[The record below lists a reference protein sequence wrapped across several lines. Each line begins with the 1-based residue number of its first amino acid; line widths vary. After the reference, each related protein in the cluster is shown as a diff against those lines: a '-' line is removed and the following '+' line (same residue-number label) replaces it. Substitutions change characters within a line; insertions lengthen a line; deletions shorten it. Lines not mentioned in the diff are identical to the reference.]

1 MAWSHSYTAQ
11 AYVDAQHV
19 LETWDKSDLVAAL
32 REYDAQ
38 TLNMACLGALCE
50 YAILPALEDLPKGEL
65 VLACMDAVR
74 DTNTCDN
81 GAWAMWIDPEG
92 FFRVELS
99 E

>member
-19 LETWDKSDLVAAL
+19 LETWDKSDLVAAIL
-32 REYDAQ
+32 EYNVQ
-38 TLNMACLGALCE
+38 TGKHSTGKELLMR
-50 YAILPALEDLPKGEL
+50 LPIDVL
-65 VLACMDAVR
+65 VQSCMDAIR